1 MPLLFYAVKA
11 SDILV
16 FLIFFLEWQLF
27 RLTFFYWFKVI

>member
-27 RLTFFYWFKVI
+27 RHAIFYRLEVI